1 MWQENYHIIPHLGLT
16 GPVKGLIGSKHS
28 NDPNFRLYC
37 LKKLVIE
44 NCEVSHL
51 KILYSVT

>member
-37 LKKLVIE
+37 LKKLFIE